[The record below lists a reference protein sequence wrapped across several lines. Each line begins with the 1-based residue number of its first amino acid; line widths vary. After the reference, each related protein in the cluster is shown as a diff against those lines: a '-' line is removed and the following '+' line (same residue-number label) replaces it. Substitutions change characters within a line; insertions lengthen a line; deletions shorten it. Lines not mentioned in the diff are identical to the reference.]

1 MARDATTRDATTSA
15 MTRGNEEE
23 EEEEEKEKFF
33 ELVVLD
39 FDLTVLS
46 IHSFA
51 TRIRA
56 EDVRDGT
63 RDWAKDFVDLK
74 YLERFYGAS

>member
-15 MTRGNEEE
+15 MTRGNEE